1 MFREPQTSLERFVEG
16 QVKRRSTFDEYYD
29 AGLLPKPDEEE
40 SRVEFD
46 KVGGSGDGELSHQF
60 IRLHNPGKHA
70 VDLSGWFIDGVDAG
84 LPAGSVLGVGSC
96 AVIVNDDSGY
106 MSFSGGGELMLGTF
120 GQPLDPAGGAVSL
133 RRPDGSV
140 SAWTNYDLMA
150 DSGDNERCSGGN

>member
-1 MFREPQTSLERFVEG
+1 M
-16 QVKRRSTFDEYYD
+16 
-29 AGLLPKPDEEE
+29 
-40 SRVEFD
+40 RV
-46 KVGGSGDGELSHQF
+46 
-60 IRLHNPGKHA
+60 I
-70 VDLSGWFIDGVDAG
+70 
-84 LPAGSVLGVGSC
+84 
-96 AVIVNDDSGY
+96 DDSGY